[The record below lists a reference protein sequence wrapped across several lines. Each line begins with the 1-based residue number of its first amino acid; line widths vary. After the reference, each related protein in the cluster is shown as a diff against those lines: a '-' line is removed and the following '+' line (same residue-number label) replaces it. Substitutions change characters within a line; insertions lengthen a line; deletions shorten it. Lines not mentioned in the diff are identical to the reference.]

1 MSVVTTQAR
10 DDRGIWKKALITVPA
25 IVIVGG
31 LMGVVSNSGF
41 GNHWYAPLA
50 KPSFQPPGW
59 AFGAVWTTLYTMMGI
74 ALATILNAPKSAER
88 SRGLALFGIQ
98 LALNFA
104 WSPIFFGGGMIDV
117 ALLVMLAMNVLVTA
131 TIISFWRVRPLA
143 GALLIPYL
151 LWLCLATALNHETGR
166 LNPGADR
173 APLGLIGD

>member
-1 MSVVTTQAR
+1 MMATAPTR
-10 DDRGIWKKALITVPA
+10 DDRGIWKKALITVPL

-41 GNHWYAPLA
+41 GNNWYAPLA

-59 AFGAVWTTLYTMMGI
+59 AFGVVWTTLYTMMGI
-74 ALATILNAPKSAER
+74 ALATILNEPRSAER
-88 SRGLALFGIQ
+88 RRGLILFAVQ

-117 ALLVMLAMNVLVTA
+117 ALLVILAMNVLVTA
-131 TIISFWRVRPLA
+131 TIISFGKVRPLA

-151 LWLCLATALNHETGR
+151 LWLCLATALNYETGR

>member
-1 MSVVTTQAR
+1 MTETKH
-10 DDRGIWKKALITVPA
+10 DDRGLWRKALIAVPVLV
-25 IVIVGG
+25 VIGSLVGII
-31 LMGVVSNSGF
+31 SNSGF
-41 GNHWYAPLA
+41 ANNWYAPLA

-74 ALATILNAPKSAER
+74 ALAAILNEPASKQR
-88 SRGLALFGIQ
+88 RVALTLFIAQ

-104 WSPIFFGGGMIDV
+104 WSPIFFGGGMIEA
-117 ALLVMLAMNVLVTA
+117 ALLVILAMNVLVTM
-131 TIISFWRVRPLA
+131 TIIAFWKIRPLA

-173 APLGLIGD
+173 APLGIFGA